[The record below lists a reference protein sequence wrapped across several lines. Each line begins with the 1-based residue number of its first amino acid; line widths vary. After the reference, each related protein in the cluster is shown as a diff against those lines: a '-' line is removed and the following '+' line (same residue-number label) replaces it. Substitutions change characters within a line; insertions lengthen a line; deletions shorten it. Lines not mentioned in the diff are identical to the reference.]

1 VGADVEVR
9 HRRRTRAAT
18 LSILQET
25 LSGEKRDLKRQREAP
40 VVAFGQRLVQI
51 LYPFEAN
58 RHFRINDRVDGQ
70 QATAGGSE
78 TARQAL
84 GRRFVR
90 VDGWATE
97 EWLARGVRAR
107 GDDGPVIAS
116 AARGVVVPAVDPT
129 LSAANLLALRTQL
142 AARGARDR

>member
-1 VGADVEVR
+1 MGSRPIVSPVIARLEAR
-9 HRRRTRAAT
+9 
-18 LSILQET
+18 L
-25 LSGEKRDLKRQREAP
+25 GERW
-40 VVAFGQRLVQI
+40 
-51 LYPFEAN
+51 
-58 RHFRINDRVDGQ
+58 Q